1 MLSARAVWVVSQR
14 SRLGDS
20 ALGLWEFSLL
30 FLQLFSQYSVISSLR
45 VKEGERPGMGRSRGG
60 KGAPEAGGAAG
71 SPGWAASRQCCST
84 AAATTRGRT
93 PPPFPSRRA
102 AGSSLLK
109 GWLLLPVSQVRF
121 MLETLLALKNNDV
134 RKIPGYDPEPVER
147 LRKLQRGLVS
157 PPPSSLGAPPPP
169 WGPLLLP
176 GEPAPPPCGPL
187 LLRGEPTLLPGSPPS
202 SLRSEPPLL
211 PMGLLLLPGEHPLLP
226 GEPSFQLLC
235 SPAALSHETSP
246 TNRGATGQVP
256 VQSPG
261 SPGQGE
267 SAGFCG
273 ETPPHL
279 VSCGC
284 PCAEPS
290 ATQRLTGVSSGRGPT
305 QTSEVSLGVRAR
317 LLKFPGT
324 SRRGPLWQL
333 PQPQALV
340 PSLHPTDHRP
350 VGGVLTAGVG
360 SPWTPVGPL
369 SSHNT
374 SGDGPRKLTLG
385 GLL

>member
-30 FLQLFSQYSVISSLR
+30 FLQLFSQYSIISSLR

-71 SPGWAASRQCCST
+71 SPGWAAARQCCST

-93 PPPFPSRRA
+93 PPPFPSGRA

-169 WGPLLLP
+169 WGT
-176 GEPAPPPCGPL
+176 C
-187 LLRGEPTLLPGSPPS
+187 PS
-202 SLRSEPPLL
+202 SLRAPP
-211 PMGLLLLPGEHPLLP
+211 PPWGAHPP
-226 GEPSFQLLC
+226 PWEPSFLPEERAPPPSYGPP
-235 SPAALSHETSP
+235 SPP
-246 TNRGATGQVP
+246 WGA
-256 VQSPG
+256 
-261 SPGQGE
+261 
-267 SAGFCG
+267 
-273 ETPPHL
+273 PP
-279 VSCGC
+279 
-284 PCAEPS
+284 
-290 ATQRLTGVSSGRGPT
+290 
-305 QTSEVSLGVRAR
+305 
-317 LLKFPGT
+317 
-324 SRRGPLWQL
+324 
-333 PQPQALV
+333 
-340 PSLHPTDHRP
+340 
-350 VGGVLTAGVG
+350 
-360 SPWTPVGPL
+360 SPWGALL
-369 SSHNT
+369 SAPMLPSCT
-374 SGDGPRKLTLG
+374 IP
-385 GLL
+385 